1 MKTGPTG
8 RVPPGE
14 QLCNL
19 SCRPTFL
26 RLPAAGA
33 LLCSVRRVGI
43 DSATLRRR
51 QDAALTGV
59 QLSHFR

>member
-1 MKTGPTG
+1 MKTGPKDCM
-8 RVPPGE
+8 PPGE
-14 QLCNL
+14 QLRNL

-33 LLCSVRRVGI
+33 IISSARRVGI
-43 DSATLRRR
+43 NAATLRRR
-51 QDAALTGV
+51 QDARLTTV

>member
-33 LLCSVRRVGI
+33 SLSSARRVGI
-43 DSATLRRR
+43 NAATLRRR
-51 QDAALTGV
+51 QDAVLTVV

>member
-8 RVPPGE
+8 CMPPGE
-14 QLCNL
+14 QPCNL

-26 RLPAAGA
+26 RLPATGA
-33 LLCSVRRVGI
+33 LICSVRCVGI
-43 DSATLRRR
+43 NAATLRRR
-51 QDAALTGV
+51 QDAGLTGV